1 MAAAAATATVVFCHS
16 RDAASCLAMSTP
28 ETLVQAALN
37 RLAARLGSSAMD
49 AAAQFSVMAQDA
61 PQKLQQEL
69 ELFWHEVQQ
78 EAERIEQ
85 PQTTSSE
92 PTEAPPENLQDQ
104 LDGLRAQV
112 ANFSR
117 RLEESS

>member
-1 MAAAAATATVVFCHS
+1 
-16 RDAASCLAMSTP
+16 MSTP

-69 ELFWHEVQQ
+69 ELFWQEVQQ

-85 PQTTSSE
+85 PQATSAE
-92 PTEAPPENLQDQ
+92 PTEATPENLQDQ

-117 RLEESS
+117 RLEELS

>member
-1 MAAAAATATVVFCHS
+1 
-16 RDAASCLAMSTP
+16 MSTP

-69 ELFWHEVQQ
+69 ELFWQEVQQ
-78 EAERIEQ
+78 EAKRIEQ
-85 PQTTSSE
+85 PQATSAESA
-92 PTEAPPENLQDQ
+92 EAAPENLQDQ

-117 RLEESS
+117 RLEEPS

>member
-1 MAAAAATATVVFCHS
+1 
-16 RDAASCLAMSTP
+16 MSTP

-49 AAAQFSVMAQDA
+49 VAAQFSVMAQDA

-69 ELFWHEVQQ
+69 ELFWQEVQQ

-85 PQTTSSE
+85 PQATSAE
-92 PTEAPPENLQDQ
+92 PTEATPENLQDQ

-117 RLEESS
+117 RLEEPS

>member
-1 MAAAAATATVVFCHS
+1 MAAASATTTVVFCHS
-16 RDAASCLAMSTP
+16 RSAASCLAMSTP

-69 ELFWHEVQQ
+69 ELFWQEVQQ

-85 PQTTSSE
+85 PQTPAAESSE
-92 PTEAPPENLQDQ
+92 AALENLQDQ

-117 RLEESS
+117 RLEEPS

>member
-1 MAAAAATATVVFCHS
+1 MAAAAATTTVVFCHS
-16 RDAASCLAMSTP
+16 RCAASRLAMSTP

>member
-1 MAAAAATATVVFCHS
+1 
-16 RDAASCLAMSTP
+16 MSTP

-69 ELFWHEVQQ
+69 ELFWQEVQQ

-85 PQTTSSE
+85 PQATSTE
-92 PTEAPPENLQDQ
+92 PAEAAQENLQDQ

>member
-1 MAAAAATATVVFCHS
+1 
-16 RDAASCLAMSTP
+16 MSTP

-69 ELFWHEVQQ
+69 ELFWQEVQQ

-85 PQTTSSE
+85 PQAVSTK
-92 PTEAPPENLQDQ
+92 PTQAASENLQDQ

-117 RLEESS
+117 RLEEPN

>member
-1 MAAAAATATVVFCHS
+1 MAAAVATTTVVFCHS
-16 RDAASCLAMSTP
+16 RSAASRLAMSTP

-69 ELFWHEVQQ
+69 ELFWQEVQQ

-85 PQTTSSE
+85 PQATSTES
-92 PTEAPPENLQDQ
+92 TEAAPENLQDQ

-117 RLEESS
+117 RLEEPN

>member
-1 MAAAAATATVVFCHS
+1 
-16 RDAASCLAMSTP
+16 MSTP

-69 ELFWHEVQQ
+69 ELFWQEVQQ

-85 PQTTSSE
+85 PQATSTES
-92 PTEAPPENLQDQ
+92 TEASSENLQDQ

-117 RLEESS
+117 RLEEPS

>member
-1 MAAAAATATVVFCHS
+1 
-16 RDAASCLAMSTP
+16 MSTP

-69 ELFWHEVQQ
+69 ELFWQEVQQ

-85 PQTTSSE
+85 PQATSTE
-92 PTEAPPENLQDQ
+92 PTEASSENLQDQ

-117 RLEESS
+117 RLEEPS

>member
-1 MAAAAATATVVFCHS
+1 MAAAVATTTVVFCHS
-16 RDAASCLAMSTP
+16 RCAASSLAMSTP

-49 AAAQFSVMAQDA
+49 AAAQISVLAQDA

-69 ELFWHEVQQ
+69 ELFWQEVQQ

-85 PQTTSSE
+85 PEVS
-92 PTEAPPENLQDQ
+92 PPEASGAAPENLQDQ

-117 RLEESS
+117 RLEEPS

>member
-1 MAAAAATATVVFCHS
+1 
-16 RDAASCLAMSTP
+16 MSTP

-49 AAAQFSVMAQDA
+49 VAAQFSVMAQDA

-69 ELFWHEVQQ
+69 ELFWEEVQQ

-85 PQTTSSE
+85 PPTGSSE
-92 PTEAPPENLQDQ
+92 VTVAGPENLQEQ
-104 LDGLRAQV
+104 LDSLRAQV

>member
-1 MAAAAATATVVFCHS
+1 MAAATATATVVFCHS
-16 RDAASCLAMSTP
+16 RCAASSLAMSTP

-49 AAAQFSVMAQDA
+49 VAAQFSVMAQDA

-69 ELFWHEVQQ
+69 ELFWEEVQQ

-85 PQTTSSE
+85 PPTGSSE
-92 PTEAPPENLQDQ
+92 VTVAGPENLQEQ
-104 LDGLRAQV
+104 LDSLRAQV

-117 RLEESS
+117 RLEEPS

>member
-1 MAAAAATATVVFCHS
+1 
-16 RDAASCLAMSTP
+16 MSTP

-61 PQKLQQEL
+61 PQKLQHEL
-69 ELFWHEVQQ
+69 ELFWQEVQQ

-85 PQTTSSE
+85 PQATSAE
-92 PTEAPPENLQDQ
+92 PTEAAPENLQDQ

-117 RLEESS
+117 RLEEPS

>member
-1 MAAAAATATVVFCHS
+1 
-16 RDAASCLAMSTP
+16 MSTP

-69 ELFWHEVQQ
+69 ELFWQEVQQ
-78 EAERIEQ
+78 EAERIEH
-85 PQTTSSE
+85 PQATSTE
-92 PTEAPPENLQDQ
+92 PTEAAPENLQDQ

-117 RLEESS
+117 RLEEPS

>member
-1 MAAAAATATVVFCHS
+1 
-16 RDAASCLAMSTP
+16 MSTP

-37 RLAARLGSSAMD
+37 RLAARLGSSVMD

-69 ELFWHEVQQ
+69 ELFWQEVQQ

-85 PQTTSSE
+85 PQAASTCLLYTSPS
-92 PTEAPPENLQDQ
+92 PRDYA
-104 LDGLRAQV
+104 A
-112 ANFSR
+112 SR
-117 RLEESS
+117 MPSSA

>member
-1 MAAAAATATVVFCHS
+1 
-16 RDAASCLAMSTP
+16 MSTP

-49 AAAQFSVMAQDA
+49 AAALFSVMAQDA

-69 ELFWHEVQQ
+69 ELFWQEVQQ

-85 PQTTSSE
+85 PQAISTE
-92 PTEAPPENLQDQ
+92 PTEAAPENLQDQ

-117 RLEESS
+117 RLEEPN

>member
-1 MAAAAATATVVFCHS
+1 
-16 RDAASCLAMSTP
+16 MSTP

-37 RLAARLGSSAMD
+37 RLAARLGSSAID

-69 ELFWHEVQQ
+69 ELFWQEVQQ

-85 PQTTSSE
+85 PQANS
-92 PTEAPPENLQDQ
+92 TESTEVAPENLQDQ

-117 RLEESS
+117 RLEEPS

>member
-1 MAAAAATATVVFCHS
+1 MAAATATAAVVFCHS
-16 RDAASCLAMSTP
+16 RYAASSLAMSTP
-28 ETLVQAALN
+28 EILVQAALN

-49 AAAQFSVMAQDA
+49 VAAQFSVMAQDA

-69 ELFWHEVQQ
+69 ELFWEEVQQ

-85 PQTTSSE
+85 PPTGSSE
-92 PTEAPPENLQDQ
+92 VTLAGPENLQEQ
-104 LDGLRAQV
+104 LDSLRAQV

-117 RLEESS
+117 RLEEPS

>member
-1 MAAAAATATVVFCHS
+1 
-16 RDAASCLAMSTP
+16 MSTP

-61 PQKLQQEL
+61 PQKL
-69 ELFWHEVQQ
+69 ELFWQEVQQ

-85 PQTTSSE
+85 PPTVSSE
-92 PTEAPPENLQDQ
+92 VTVAGPENLQEQ

-112 ANFSR
+112 AEFSR
-117 RLEESS
+117 RLEEPS

>member
-1 MAAAAATATVVFCHS
+1 
-16 RDAASCLAMSTP
+16 MSTP

-37 RLAARLGSSAMD
+37 RLAARLGSRAMD

-69 ELFWHEVQQ
+69 ELFWQEVQQ

-85 PQTTSSE
+85 PQATSTE
-92 PTEAPPENLQDQ
+92 PTEAAPENLQDQ

-117 RLEESS
+117 RLEEPS

>member
-1 MAAAAATATVVFCHS
+1 
-16 RDAASCLAMSTP
+16 MSTP

-69 ELFWHEVQQ
+69 ELFWQEVQQ

-85 PQTTSSE
+85 PQAASTE
-92 PTEAPPENLQDQ
+92 PTQTAPENLQDQ

-117 RLEESS
+117 RLEEPS